1 MFNAACS
8 KLNSSFSYTI
18 FFVSPKLFNGLPR
31 RLKTACRFGSRLF
44 VIEPLA
50 ESPSVM
56 KMQLSSRLSP
66 FVSFRWIRQSRSF
79 LLCQVGLLCPF
90 AGQLGHTGD
99 RLAFFF
105 RFLDLTQQGV
115 RCLCVLVQ
123 VVVQFLL
130 DEVPDKLADRR
141 SVRSPCLSSLTW
153 SLSGF
158 RTPVL
163 PP

>member
-79 LLCQVGLLCPF
+79 LLC
-90 AGQLGHTGD
+90 
-99 RLAFFF
+99 RLAFFARSRASLVTPAIALRSF
-105 RFLDLTQQGV
+105 SDSWILRSRASDVSAFLC
-115 RCLCVLVQ
+115 R
-123 VVVQFLL
+123 
-130 DEVPDKLADRR
+130 
-141 SVRSPCLSSLTW
+141 
-153 SLSGF
+153 
-158 RTPVL
+158 
-163 PP
+163 